1 MTWLLRK
8 DGLQLEGY
16 LGDARCATISM
27 AGWRATAGGDRST
40 FQLYAVYLRIV
51 VREDAV
57 PLRGLGSDVGA

>member
-16 LGDARCATISM
+16 LGDARRATISM

-40 FQLYAVYLRIV
+40 FQLYAVYFSMV